1 MDDKAKIQ
9 EAIKMQGEVV
19 RKLKAEK
26 ASKEQVSV
34 SGWGRLI
41 VFYTRLNEL
50 SPVSIW
56 QGGILS
62 VLPQSKSIFTFKIL
76 IIWHYANHYLRLR
89 TVFEEIWLSPNVLN
103 FTS

>member
-34 SGWGRLI
+34 SRWGQLI
-41 VFYTRLNEL
+41 VFYTRWTEL
-50 SPVSIW
+50 IPVSIW
-56 QGGILS
+56 QGGITS
-62 VLPQSKSIFTFKIL
+62 VLPQPKSIFTFKIL
-76 IIWHYANHYLRLR
+76 IIWQYANYYLRLC
-89 TVFEEIWLSPNVLN
+89 TVFEEIWLPPNVLN

>member
-34 SGWGRLI
+34 SGWGRWNL
-41 VFYTRLNEL
+41 VLFSRGDPTYAHFQYD
-50 SPVSIW
+50 W
-56 QGGILS
+56 GILS
-62 VLPQSKSIFTFKIL
+62 VLPQS
-76 IIWHYANHYLRLR
+76 
-89 TVFEEIWLSPNVLN
+89 
-103 FTS
+103 